1 MNYTEI
7 VSDVWQKQPALV
19 TTGLGFI
26 LLFFVLV
33 VISIF
38 DETQILGI
46 NRWIKPMKFASS
58 IAIFLLTVAVFLSF
72 VRGYE
77 SSKLIVAWTTILA
90 MVGEIIVIV
99 VQAARGTTSHFNTA
113 TGLDGALFGLMGTL
127 IALNT
132 LAAICLLLLYFT
144 AEISLPAPIVWGVR
158 LGMILFLMAS
168 VEGGVMLSQSSHSV
182 GAADGGA
189 GLPFV
194 NWSSEAGDLRVAH
207 FIGLHAMQILP
218 VAALAFIWLQDYFRQ
233 LNPTILTFA
242 LALVYF
248 AAFNFLFLQAM
259 RGQPLWRIESA
270 QTNARQE
277 FYK

>member
-7 VSDVWQKQPALV
+7 VSDVLQKQPALV

-26 LLFFVLV
+26 LLFFVLA

-38 DETQILGI
+38 DTTQILGI

-58 IAIFLLTVAVFLSF
+58 IGIFLLTVAVFLSF

-77 SSKLIVAWTTILA
+77 SSKLIVAWTMILT
-90 MVGEIIVIV
+90 MIGEMIVIV
-99 VQAARGTTSHFNTA
+99 LQAARGTTSHFNTA

-132 LAAICLLLLYFT
+132 LAAIYLLFLYFV
-144 AEISLPAPIVWGVR
+144 AEINLPAPIVWGVR

-218 VAALAFIWLQDYFRQ
+218 VAALAFVWLQDYFRQ
-233 LNPTILTFA
+233 LNPTILTFV

>member
-7 VSDVWQKQPALV
+7 VSDVLQKQPALV

-26 LLFFVLV
+26 LLFFVLA

-38 DETQILGI
+38 DATQILGI

-58 IAIFLLTVAVFLSF
+58 IGIFLLTVAVFLSF

-77 SSKLIVAWTTILA
+77 SSKLIVAWTMILT
-90 MVGEIIVIV
+90 MIGEMIVIV
-99 VQAARGTTSHFNTA
+99 LQAARGTTSHFNTA

-132 LAAICLLLLYFT
+132 LAAIYLLFLYFV
-144 AEISLPAPIVWGVR
+144 AEINLPAPIVWGVR

-194 NWSSEAGDLRVAH
+194 NWSNEAGDLRVAH

-218 VAALAFIWLQDYFRQ
+218 VAALAFVWLQDYFRQ
-233 LNPTILTFA
+233 LNPTILTFV

>member
-7 VSDVWQKQPALV
+7 VSDVLQKQPALV

-26 LLFFVLV
+26 LLFFVLA

-38 DETQILGI
+38 DATQILGI

-77 SSKLIVAWTTILA
+77 SSKLIVAWTMILT
-90 MVGEIIVIV
+90 MIGEMIVIV
-99 VQAARGTTSHFNTA
+99 LQAARGTTSHFNTA

-132 LAAICLLLLYFT
+132 LAAIYLLFLYFV
-144 AEISLPAPIVWGVR
+144 AEINLPAPIVWGVR

-218 VAALAFIWLQDYFRQ
+218 VAALAFVWLQDYFRQ
-233 LNPTILTFA
+233 LNPTILTFV

>member
-7 VSDVWQKQPALV
+7 VSDVLQKQPALV

-26 LLFFVLV
+26 LLFFVLA

-38 DETQILGI
+38 DATQILGI

-58 IAIFLLTVAVFLSF
+58 IGIFLLTVAVFLSF

-77 SSKLIVAWTTILA
+77 SSKLIVAWTMILT
-90 MVGEIIVIV
+90 MIGEMIVIV
-99 VQAARGTTSHFNTA
+99 LQAARGTTSHFNTA

-132 LAAICLLLLYFT
+132 LAAIYLLFLYFV
-144 AEISLPAPIVWGVR
+144 AEINLPAPIVWGVR

-218 VAALAFIWLQDYFRQ
+218 VAALAFVWLQDYFRQ
-233 LNPTILTFA
+233 LNPTILTFV

-248 AAFNFLFLQAM
+248 AAFNFLFIQAM

>member
-1 MNYTEI
+1 MNFTEI
-7 VSDVWQKQPALV
+7 FSDVWQKQHALV

-26 LLFFVLV
+26 LLFFVLA

-38 DETQILGI
+38 DATQILGI

-58 IAIFLLTVAVFLSF
+58 IGIFLLTVAVFLSF
-72 VRGYE
+72 VRGCE
-77 SSKLIVAWTTILA
+77 SSKLIVAWTMILT
-90 MVGEIIVIV
+90 MIGEMIVIV
-99 VQAARGTTSHFNTA
+99 LQAARGTTSHFNTA

-132 LAAICLLLLYFT
+132 LAAIYLLFLYFV
-144 AEISLPAPIVWGVR
+144 AEINLPAPIVWGVR

-218 VAALAFIWLQDYFRQ
+218 VAALAFVWLQDYFRQ
-233 LNPTILTFA
+233 LNPTILTFV

-277 FYK
+277 F

>member
-7 VSDVWQKQPALV
+7 VSDVLQKQPALV

-26 LLFFVLV
+26 LLFFVLA

-38 DETQILGI
+38 DAPQILGI

-58 IAIFLLTVAVFLSF
+58 IGIFLLTVAVFLSF

-77 SSKLIVAWTTILA
+77 SSKLIVAWTMILT
-90 MVGEIIVIV
+90 MIGEMIVIV
-99 VQAARGTTSHFNTA
+99 LQAARGTTSHFNTA
-113 TGLDGALFGLMGTL
+113 TGLDGALFGLMGAL

-132 LAAICLLLLYFT
+132 LAAIYLLFLYFT

-218 VAALAFIWLQDYFRQ
+218 VAALAFVWLQDYFRQ
-233 LNPTILTFA
+233 LNPTILTFV

>member
-19 TTGLGFI
+19 TTGLGFTV
-26 LLFFVLV
+26 LFFILA

-38 DETQILGI
+38 DATQILGI

-77 SSKLIVAWTTILA
+77 SSKLIVAWTMILT
-90 MVGEIIVIV
+90 MIGEMIVIV
-99 VQAARGTTSHFNTA
+99 LQATRGTTSHFNTA

-132 LAAICLLLLYFT
+132 LAAIYLLFLYFV
-144 AEISLPAPIVWGVR
+144 AEINLPAPIVWGVR

-218 VAALAFIWLQDYFRQ
+218 VAALAFVWLQDYFRQ

-248 AAFNFLFLQAM
+248 AAFNFLFIQAM

>member
-1 MNYTEI
+1 
-7 VSDVWQKQPALV
+7 
-19 TTGLGFI
+19 
-26 LLFFVLV
+26 
-33 VISIF
+33 
-38 DETQILGI
+38 
-46 NRWIKPMKFASS
+46 
-58 IAIFLLTVAVFLSF
+58 
-72 VRGYE
+72 
-77 SSKLIVAWTTILA
+77 
-90 MVGEIIVIV
+90 
-99 VQAARGTTSHFNTA
+99 
-113 TGLDGALFGLMGTL
+113 
-127 IALNT
+127 
-132 LAAICLLLLYFT
+132 
-144 AEISLPAPIVWGVR
+144 
-158 LGMILFLMAS
+158 MILFLIAS

-194 NWSSEAGDLRVAH
+194 SWSSEAGDLRVAH

-218 VAALAFIWLQDYFRQ
+218 VAALAFVWLQDYFRQ
-233 LNPTILTFA
+233 LNPTILTFV